1 MEVKIQKKHPDAVI
15 PEYKT
20 SGAAGFD
27 FYLVEDVTIP
37 AGSVQLVPTGL
48 AMAIPGGHTL
58 LVISRSSGPIKMGTT
73 MGNGVGVI
81 DSDFSGPDDELF
93 ILVENLRGEDI
104 HLQKGQRVAQG
115 LIVPVVQA
123 CFVES
128 ELTGSS
134 RGGHGSTGGH
144 GKA

>member
-37 AGSVQLVPTGL
+37 AHGIQLVPTGL
-48 AMAIPGGHTL
+48 AMAIPAGHTL
-58 LVISRSSGPIKMGTT
+58 LVVSRSSGPLKMGTT
-73 MGNGVGVI
+73 MGNGVGVV
-81 DSDFSGPDDELF
+81 DSDYSGPDDEIF
-93 ILVENLRGEDI
+93 ILVENLRGEEI
-104 HLQKGQRVAQG
+104 TLEKGQRVAQG

-123 CFVES
+123 QFTEG
-128 ELTGSS
+128 ELSGES
-134 RGGHGSTGGH
+134 RGGHGSTGTH
-144 GKA
+144 